1 VAADYD
7 LFHFKICSRIFDDA
21 GGVEVV
27 GVETISDVAVDE
39 DVSGHWPESR
49 NFGDSTIGAANPQNF
64 GTLASG
70 QCLEELRILFDGL
83 PRVDL
88 VSGNDSLQG
97 V

>member
-1 VAADYD
+1 MATDYD

-27 GVETISDVAVDE
+27 GVETIGDVAVDE
-39 DVSGHWPESR
+39 DVSWFAVADCG
-49 NFGDSTIGAANPQNF
+49 FGDSTIGATNPQNF
-64 GTLASG
+64 GTLPSG

-83 PRVDL
+83 PRVGL